1 MVPNQPQPQGFYRV
15 TGLDARGVVIFL
27 GYLRNTEGV
36 AAACDAAAKLWPD
49 AIIHDVRPASPDAVY
64 RWAVDAYSAW
74 HRAAE
79 SRRLYPDSPT
89 TPSAEEVAA
98 LHAKMAAT
106 DAVWHA
112 WHDEYGRIREETR
125 A

>member
-1 MVPNQPQPQGFYRV
+1 MVPGKPQPQGFYRV
-15 TGLDARGVVIFL
+15 TGLDARGALIFL

-36 AAACDAAAKLWPD
+36 AAACDAAAKLWPG
-49 AIIHDVRPASPDAVY
+49 AMIQEIGPASPDAVY
-64 RWAVDAYSAW
+64 RWASDAYSAW

-79 SRRLYPDSPT
+79 SRRLYPAAPT
-89 TPSAEEVAA
+89 TPSAEDVAA
-98 LHAKMAAT
+98 LHARMAAT